1 MTINK
6 KVSTV
11 ITATILT
18 FTLAGCS
25 NNKSTQTK
33 KNNQISV
40 TYTLKDNKKTLD
52 SKTVKVNKK
61 AKVLTGLQKAWK
73 VKLTKGFIT
82 SIDGHSQNPKK
93 KIYWTYTINGK
104 WAQKGANQQVVNN
117 KDKVKFTLAKVK

>member
-73 VKLTKGFIT
+73 VKQTKGFI
-82 SIDGHSQNPKK
+82 
-93 KIYWTYTINGK
+93 Y
-104 WAQKGANQQVVNN
+104 NN
-117 KDKVKFTLAKVK
+117 YS

>member
-25 NNKSTQTK
+25 NNKSAQTK
-33 KNNQISV
+33 KN
-40 TYTLKDNKKTLD
+40 NKKTLD

-73 VKLTKGFIT
+73 VKQTKGFIT

>member
-52 SKTVKVNKK
+52 SKTVK
-61 AKVLTGLQKAWK
+61 Q
-73 VKLTKGFIT
+73 TKGFIT

>member
-25 NNKSTQTK
+25 NNKPTQTK

-73 VKLTKGFIT
+73 VKQTKGFIT

-117 KDKVKFTLAKVK
+117 KDKIKFTLAKVK